1 MHPEAASEERGRC
14 GGPWTVD
21 EERRRQTRG
30 KAAACWWPIERKSML
45 AIIKR
50 ERESRKPDLSF
61 TPAAE
66 VR

>member
-1 MHPEAASEERGRC
+1 
-14 GGPWTVD
+14 VD
-21 EERRRQTRG
+21 EVRRRQNRG
-30 KAAACWWPIERKSML
+30 KAAACWGPIERKSML